1 MPHADRRTRLAL
13 AVLFAAGLGLAWRL
27 APQRFDGVTIQ
38 VQPVAGSVHALFGA
52 GGNLGVSV
60 GPDGLFLID
69 DQFAE
74 LAPRIRAALDEL
86 DGPGKGAPR
95 FLLNTHHHGD
105 HTGGN
110 VAFGGEAV
118 ILAHDNVRARLAAGP
133 EAAAPVGL
141 PIVTYG
147 ADLSLF
153 VNGERA
159 HAMHYPAA
167 HTDGDSAVFFEG
179 SKVVHMGDLFFHERF
194 PYIDLDS
201 GGSVSGLRAAVTGVL
216 GRIDDSWKV
225 IPGHGPLASR
235 ADLAAYAAML
245 ERTEALVREALASG
259 DDAAAMLRNG
269 LLADYEAMSWEFI
282 STQRYL
288 ETLVRDLSGR

>member
-13 AVLFAAGLGLAWRL
+13 AALFAAGLGLAWRL
-27 APQRFDGVTIQ
+27 APQRFDGVKIQ
-38 VQPVAGSVHALFGA
+38 VQPVAGNVHALFGA

-86 DGPGKGAPR
+86 DGPGSGAPR
-95 FLLNTHHHGD
+95 YLFNTHFHGD

-110 VAFGGEAV
+110 TAFGGQAL

-133 EAAAPVGL
+133 QPTAPAGL
-141 PIVTYG
+141 PIVTFG
-147 ADLSLF
+147 ADLSIH

-159 HAMHYPAA
+159 HAVHYPAA
-167 HTDGDSAVFFEG
+167 HTDGDGAVFFEG
-179 SKVVHMGDLFFHERF
+179 SKVAHLGDLFFHQRF
-194 PYIDLDS
+194 PFIDLDS
-201 GGSVSGLRAAVTGVL
+201 GGSLTGLRAAVADVL
-216 GRIDDSWKV
+216 ARIDDTWKV
-225 IPGHGPLASR
+225 IPGHGPLATR

-245 ERTEALVREALASG
+245 ERCESLVREALAAG
-259 DDAAAMLRNG
+259 DDVAGMLGNG
-269 LLADYEAMSWEFI
+269 LLADYESMSWEFI
-282 STQRYL
+282 STQRWL
-288 ETLVRDLSGR
+288 ETLVRDLSVR